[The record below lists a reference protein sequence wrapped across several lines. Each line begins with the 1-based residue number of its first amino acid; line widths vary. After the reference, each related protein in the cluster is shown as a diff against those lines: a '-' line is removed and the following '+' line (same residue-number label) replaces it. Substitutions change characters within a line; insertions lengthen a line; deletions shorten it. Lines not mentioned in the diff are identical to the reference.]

1 MAQSG
6 NSSKC
11 KTRNFTSLS
20 VGVEAARHRIKVRE
34 WGIDTYL
41 GLSRVEINCTSAASE
56 VRVCE
61 MNKRPMLCAHLIR
74 YRGL

>member
-1 MAQSG
+1 
-6 NSSKC
+6 
-11 KTRNFTSLS
+11 
-20 VGVEAARHRIKVRE
+20 
-34 WGIDTYL
+34 
-41 GLSRVEINCTSAASE
+41 LSRVEINCTSAASE